1 MDTVSGDLLA
11 LKLGLT
17 EMSNMKFIG
26 LRLCE
31 HDSNITYS
39 NGISVKYYKS
49 ERDYQFKHHG
59 FRDLNQWK
67 KIIDNWNISP
77 SEVTAIG
84 IVLDCFRYPNIKCND
99 KKLYEVIDI
108 PFFRFLGF
116 DCPIFR
122 INHHYAHSLSCW
134 TLGIKSDVDFIFD
147 GFGDDFES
155 HTIFKG
161 PKKIISRST
170 KDFPSFGAILA
181 EIGEIL
187 ELSGSGLDHAGKIMA
202 IKGYGNFS
210 DTTEKFSFEENGLF
224 KLWNY
229 EYFSYL
235 TKKLYDSD
243 RSNTG
248 FQELANYVRK
258 CHEETERIF
267 VDYFKSHTSENDV
280 ISYSGGVAQNTI
292 INSEIKKVRP
302 NLYIPPHCN
311 DEGLSLGIVEFLR
324 QYYDQEPFD
333 NTGYPYWQSDEK
345 PESDPSDETISKT
358 ARLLSEG
365 KIVGWYQ
372 GNGEVGSRALG
383 NRSILMDPSVR
394 NGKEI
399 LNQKVKHREWFRP
412 FGASILEEKTEKYFD
427 WTGPSPYMLYVMDIF
442 DKKSFPS
449 ITHVDGTCRIQ
460 TVSSDL
466 NFYYRLISEFNEI
479 TGIPMLLNTS
489 LNGGG
494 KPICGSINGAVEI
507 FSTTDI
513 DVLVIGDEIYEKN
526 Y

>member
-1 MDTVSGDLLA
+1 
-11 LKLGLT
+11 
-17 EMSNMKFIG
+17 MKFIG
-26 LRLCE
+26 IRVCD

-39 NGISVKYYKS
+39 NGKKIKYYKS
-49 ERDYQFKHHG
+49 ERDYQIKHHG
-59 FRDLNQWK
+59 FKDLNQWK
-67 KIIDNWNISP
+67 KIIDMWDVSP
-77 SEVTAIG
+77 SDIDAIG
-84 IVLDCFRYPNIKCND
+84 IVMDCFRYPNIECREEKI
-99 KKLYEVIDI
+99 YELIDI
-108 PFFRFLGF
+108 PFFNFLGF

-122 INHHYAHSLSCW
+122 INHHYAHTLSSW
-134 TLGIKSDVDFIFD
+134 PLGVKTDIDFVFD
-147 GFGDDFES
+147 GFGDDWES
-155 HTIFKG
+155 HSIFKNNER
-161 PKKIISRST
+161 IVRRSSNE
-170 KDFPSFGAILA
+170 FPSLGMVLA
-181 EIGEIL
+181 EIGVIL
-187 ELSGSGLDHAGKIMA
+187 EMQGLGLDYAGKIMA
-202 IKGYGNFS
+202 MKGYGRSKNINNQ
-210 DTTEKFSFEENGLF
+210 FSFESFGLL
-224 KLWNY
+224 KLWDYNY
-229 EYFSYL
+229 CAHMSRKIHNSVHGVDKIGKE
-235 TKKLYDSD
+235 
-243 RSNTG
+243 
-248 FQELANYVRK
+248 FQEFFDHIRT

-267 VDYFKSHTSENDV
+267 VNYFKSHTSENDV

-399 LNQKVKHREWFRP
+399 LNKKVKRREWFRP

-427 WTGPSPYMLYVMDIF
+427 WTGPSPYMLYVMDIIN
-442 DKKSFPS
+442 KKSFPS

-466 NFYYRLISEFNEI
+466 NFYYKLISEFNEI

>member
-1 MDTVSGDLLA
+1 
-11 LKLGLT
+11 
-17 EMSNMKFIG
+17 MKFIG
-26 LRLCE
+26 LRLCD

-39 NGISVKYYKS
+39 DGKIVKYYKS
-49 ERDYQFKHHG
+49 ERNYQSKHHG
-59 FRDLNQWK
+59 FKDLNQWK
-67 KIIDNWNISP
+67 NIIDDWKIQP
-77 SEVTAIG
+77 SEIDCIG
-84 IVLDCFRYPNIKCND
+84 IVLDCFLYPSIKCD
-99 KKLYEVIDI
+99 EKKIYEIIDI
-108 PFFRFLGF
+108 PFFKFLGF

-122 INHHYAHSLSCW
+122 INHHYAHALSCW
-134 TLGIKSDVDFIFD
+134 TLNVKPDIDFIFD

-155 HTIFKG
+155 HSIFKG
-161 PKKIISRST
+161 IEKIVGRSA
-170 KDFPSFGAILA
+170 KEFPSFGAILA
-181 EIGEIL
+181 ELGEIL
-187 ELSGSGLDHAGKIMA
+187 EFSGSGLDHAGKIMA
-202 IKGYGNFS
+202 IKGYGNIKNLHKKPIFDLS
-210 DTTEKFSFEENGLF
+210 NLID
-224 KLWNY
+224 LWDY
-229 EYFSYL
+229 GYVSYL
-235 TKKLYDSD
+235 NKKLHDSD
-243 RSNTG
+243 HDFAV
-248 FQELANYVRK
+248 FQELSNHIRT

-267 VDYFKSHTSENDV
+267 VDYFKSNTSETDV
-280 ISYSGGVAQNTI
+280 ISYTGGVAQNTV

-333 NTGYPYWQSDEK
+333 TSGYPYWQSDEK
-345 PESDPSDETISKT
+345 PDNDPSDETISKT
-358 ARLLSEG
+358 AKLLSEG

-399 LNQKVKHREWFRP
+399 LNHKVKHREWFRP

-427 WTGPSPYMLYVMDIF
+427 WSGPSPYMLYVMDIL

-466 NFYYRLISEFNEI
+466 DFYHRLISEFNNI

-494 KPICGSINGAVEI
+494 KPICGTINSAVEI

-513 DVLVIGDEIYEKN
+513 DVLVVGDTIYEKN